1 MPNRG
6 MEADMWMYGE
16 VVDGSGMI
24 VVRAELDIVQRGDL
38 AALHDAV
45 LARFHRENPD
55 TSLLTE
61 IGQAGFTLRFGRV

>member
-1 MPNRG
+1 

-45 LARFHRENPD
+45 LARFHQENPD